1 MNNEPPPQIIKWP
14 FLVGDMLLLVAAVA
28 VQFQSPAPLT
38 LWHHLLT
45 IAAVGLGASL
55 LAIPY
60 ILEHKGEVRLL
71 DSAQLTSSLAQI
83 HKLEALGQNVAASTA
98 HWQSI
103 HDQNNRTV
111 LHVREVAEKMSVE
124 TRQLAEAIKKADDSD
139 KNHLRLEVE
148 KLRRGEGEW
157 LQIVVRI
164 LDHVF
169 ALSQAAERSGQPTLM
184 EQINQFQYA
193 CRDSARR
200 IGLVP
205 ITVVPNDFFDPNR
218 HQVFEAPEPDAG
230 KRIATMLAT
239 GFTLQGQLIRKVLV
253 TVVESDSSPTDSKKP
268 EAPTA
273 LPAPLPPAS
282 EEVRALDSVEGS
294 EISPVEKTA
303 AGIRSSREKFAAS
316 FEATEPAKEPM
327 DPASTPSDQKFETNP
342 GGRFRKRK
350 KEGSIDNQDL
360 LFR

>member
-55 LAIPY
+55 LAMPY

-111 LHVREVAEKMSVE
+111 LHAREVAEKMSVE

-169 ALSQAAERSGQPTLM
+169 ALSQAAERSGQPALT
-184 EQINQFQYA
+184 EQISQFQYA

-253 TVVESDSSPTDSKKP
+253 TVVESDSSSTSQKP
-268 EAPTA
+268 EAPTSISEP
-273 LPAPLPPAS
+273 LPAPS
-282 EEVRALDSVEGS
+282 EERVVQDVLEGS
-294 EISPVEKTA
+294 VIQPAEKTEA
-303 AGIRSSREKFAAS
+303 DFRSIQKKVSVSLETA
-316 FEATEPAKEPM
+316 EPAKEVF
-327 DPASTPSDQKFETNP
+327 DPASTSPGQKSETNP

-360 LFR
+360 LFS